1 MIISSIRTILGTIG
15 KRFTVLREMFRNLVS
30 RPVTIRYPDERYPVP
45 EGFRGRVAITD
56 ENCIGCGKCSRV
68 CPANAI
74 TMVEGP
80 REIEVNGKK
89 IMRKN
94 KPQVAVY
101 DCIRCGL
108 CERHCPMKGKAIHLT
123 PELSTGATDK
133 DAVVVGG
140 EK

>member
-1 MIISSIRTILGTIG
+1 MVVNRIRTIFSNIG

-30 RPVTIRYPDERYPVP
+30 RPVTIHYPYEKVPIP
-45 EGFRGRVAITD
+45 EGFRGPVAITD

-68 CPANAI
+68 CPVNAI
-74 TMVEGP
+74 TMVDGP
-80 REIEVNGKK
+80 REIEVNEKK
-89 IMRKN
+89 IMRKK

-101 DCIRCGL
+101 NCIRCGL

-123 PELSTGATDK
+123 RELSIGETDK

>member
-1 MIISSIRTILGTIG
+1 
-15 KRFTVLREMFRNLVS
+15 
-30 RPVTIRYPDERYPVP
+30 
-45 EGFRGRVAITD
+45 
-56 ENCIGCGKCSRV
+56 
-68 CPANAI
+68 
-74 TMVEGP
+74 MVEGP

-89 IMRKN
+89 IMRKK

-123 PELSTGATDK
+123 PELSTGAMDK